1 MVFLYRAEVGN
12 HWKHKI
18 SILTDVNKAPDRGS
32 LLQGTTAIRADV
44 TALTKRLSQE
54 PETLMQL
61 VRYGAVWAAT
71 YPKQVHSGYTL
82 SCGVPGLG

>member
-18 SILTDVNKAPDRGS
+18 SILTDVNKAPDKGS

-44 TALTKRLSQE
+44 TALTKWLSQE
-54 PETLMQL
+54 PETLVQL
-61 VRYGAVWAAT
+61 VRYGAVWAAA
-71 YPKQVHSGYTL
+71 PQVRSGYTL
-82 SCGVPGLG
+82 NCGVPGLG

>member
-1 MVFLYRAEVGN
+1 MLRYNRSQRRNASGFEIF
-12 HWKHKI
+12 K
-18 SILTDVNKAPDRGS
+18 TDVDKAPDRGS

-44 TALTKRLSQE
+44 TALTKGLSQE

-71 YPKQVHSGYTL
+71 SPV
-82 SCGVPGLG
+82 

>member
-32 LLQGTTAIRADV
+32 LLRGTTAIRADV
-44 TALTKRLSQE
+44 TALTK
-54 PETLMQL
+54 
-61 VRYGAVWAAT
+61 
-71 YPKQVHSGYTL
+71 
-82 SCGVPGLG
+82 